1 MRVLGIDHGERRIGL
16 ALSDPT
22 GVLATPHAVYERRNK
37 RKQDLAALTAIAQA
51 QGCAAFVIGI
61 PLDQNGDRG
70 KKAREVE
77 QFAQALREASGMEVH
92 EIDERFT
99 TVRAHDALSAMAVPH
114 DRRRQ
119 LVDKVAA
126 ALILQDWLD
135 LQRRGRDDAE

>member
-1 MRVLGIDHGERRIGL
+1 MRVLCIDHGERRIGL

-22 GVLATPHAVYERRNK
+22 GILATPHSVYERKQR
-37 RKQDLAALTAIAQA
+37 RKQDLAALTQIARA
-51 QGCAAFVIGI
+51 NECEAFVIGI
-61 PLDQNGDRG
+61 PLDQNGERG

-77 QFAQALREASGMEVH
+77 QFAQALGEASGLPVH
-92 EIDERFT
+92 EMDERFT
-99 TVRAHDALSAMAVPH
+99 TVRAHDALDRMAVPH

-135 LQRRGRDDAE
+135 LQRRGPLDGP